1 VFPKHLSAGENT
13 YSTHL
18 QGGAAAALPVR
29 GDEPRFGEHLCPTP
43 GQEAWHSRS
52 AGQGYNSGREDTY
65 SEAGWEFAACLLVL
79 PHFCCKH
86 VAIHENLLCMRQVVP
101 SRCPHGWLEAAGD
114 LPQVCTSAASYELAS
129 TPPFPFSSSLLSP
142 RLHPMSPTLALS
154 AVNPTSPN
162 KPGGDEPCNGRLWKR
177 DHQINAT

>member
-1 VFPKHLSAGENT
+1 MFPKHLSAGENT

-29 GDEPRFGEHLCPTP
+29 VDEPRFGEHVCHTP

-86 VAIHENLLCMRQVVP
+86 VAIHENLLCMRPDVPTGGWKQQVTYP
-101 SRCPHGWLEAAGD
+101 RCAPLQRATSLLPPH
-114 LPQVCTSAASYELAS
+114 
-129 TPPFPFSSSLLSP
+129 PFPFLVPCFL
-142 RLHPMSPTLALS
+142 
-154 AVNPTSPN
+154 
-162 KPGGDEPCNGRLWKR
+162 PGYIPCPPLWHR
-177 DHQINAT
+177 VQ